1 MRTTIRRMRG
11 VALLWLGVCTQ
22 VWAVPA
28 LQEVKVNPLLAD
40 QLLLELSFSE
50 PVSGFTD
57 RLSYEPNQLLLH
69 VPGAIGAL
77 TVNPLPIKQ
86 QGVDNLKV
94 EGKGEGLDIKIALD
108 QLTPYQVHQQG
119 NKLLVSLGER
129 AGQPVAA
136 TAVSPAASPSAL
148 VRSQP
153 VIQSALIDTQRV
165 AQNQS
170 QYQPVAVSSPVA
182 ASTPVAASKPV
193 LSVSQANT
201 GGAYFNSVKGVDFR
215 RGKEGQGEFLVTL
228 DNSSAAVD
236 VSSRGQKVLAKFHG
250 TRIPDDQLN
259 LINVQDFATPVSQ
272 VEVFRQGND
281 TLFELS
287 VNGQF
292 DYRYD
297 QADKMFI
304 IEVKKRVATTT
315 AKQYQGKPIS
325 LNFQDIPVRTVLQII
340 ADFNNL
346 NLVTTDSVSGNITL
360 RLDGVPWEQ
369 ALDIILKVRGLDKRL
384 DNNILL
390 VAPADEIAAREKQQ
404 LESRNQVADLAP
416 LYTEYLQINYAK
428 ASEVAALLSS
438 DSTKLLSPRGAVS
451 VDERTNVL
459 VVKDTADV
467 ISNVKRML
475 DILDIPVK
483 QVVIEAR
490 MVTIDDG
497 FDEALGVRWGVT
509 KNDGHGNGTSGTI
522 EGNDG
527 SGNGNLIQNPDGS
540 SRINT
545 NMTRP
550 DVADRLN
557 VNLPVTNAAG
567 TLAFQVARLANGTL
581 LDLELSALEKESK
594 AEIIASPRVTTAN
607 QKPALIE
614 QGTEIPYVESSSSGA
629 TSVTFKKA
637 VLSLKVT
644 PQITPDN
651 RVILDLT
658 VTQDT
663 KGETVP
669 TGTGDAVSINAQS
682 ITTQVLVNNGETLV
696 LGGIYQQTIKSDVSK
711 VPLLGDIPGL
721 GYLFKKTTSE
731 NKKRELLIFV
741 TPRIVT
747 DAL

>member
-1 MRTTIRRMRG
+1 

-119 NKLLVSLGER
+119 NKLLVSLGEK

-153 VIQSALIDTQRV
+153 VTQSALIDTQRV

-170 QYQPVAVSSPVA
+170 QYQPAAVSSPVA
-182 ASTPVAASKPV
+182 APAPVAASKPV

-467 ISNVKRML
+467 IGNVKRML

-509 KNDGHGNGTSGTI
+509 KTDGHGNGTSGTI

-527 SGNGNLIQNPDGS
+527 SGNNGS
-540 SRINT
+540 TSAI
-545 NMTRP
+545 TRP
-550 DVADRLN
+550 DIEDRLN

>member
-119 NKLLVSLGER
+119 NKLLVSLGEK

-136 TAVSPAASPSAL
+136 TTVSPTASPSAL

-153 VIQSALIDTQRV
+153 VTQSALIDTQRV

-170 QYQPVAVSSPVA
+170 QYQPAAVSSPVA
-182 ASTPVAASKPV
+182 APAPVAASKPV

-390 VAPADEIAAREKQQ
+390 VAPAEEIAAREKQQ

-467 ISNVKRML
+467 IGNVKRML

-509 KNDGHGNGTSGTI
+509 KTDGHGNGTSGTI

-527 SGNGNLIQNPDGS
+527 SGNNGS
-540 SRINT
+540 TSAI
-545 NMTRP
+545 TRP
-550 DVADRLN
+550 DIEDRLN

>member
-1 MRTTIRRMRG
+1 MRRTMEHVTK
-11 VALLWLGVCTQ
+11 VALLFCASAFTQ
-22 VWAVPA
+22 AWAVA
-28 LQEVKVNPLLAD
+28 TLQEIKVNPLLAD
-40 QLLLELSFSE
+40 QLQLELSFSE
-50 PVSGFTD
+50 PVSSFTD
-57 RLSYEPNQLLLH
+57 RLSYQPNQLLLH
-69 VPGAIGAL
+69 IPGAVGAL
-77 TVNPLPIKQ
+77 KVNPLPIQ
-86 QGVDNLKV
+86 RQGVDNIKV
-94 EGKGEGLDIKIALD
+94 EGKGAGLDIKIALD
-108 QLTPYQVHQQG
+108 QLTPYQVQQQG
-119 NKLLVSLGER
+119 SKLLVSLGEG
-129 AGQPVAA
+129 AS
-136 TAVSPAASPSAL
+136 TASFSA
-148 VRSQP
+148 
-153 VIQSALIDTQRV
+153 QSALLTP
-165 AQNQS
+165 AAT
-170 QYQPVAVSSPVA
+170 P
-182 ASTPVAASKPV
+182 ASTSATPVTTSALINPSVVASSQSVQPQAMPVVSASSAKPV
-193 LSVSQANT
+193 LNNYQNSG
-201 GGAYFNSVKGVDFR
+201 GGAYFNSVTGVDFR
-215 RGKEGQGEFLVTL
+215 RGKDGQGEFLVTL

-236 VSSRGQKVLAKFHG
+236 VSSRGQTVMAKFHG
-250 TRIPDDQLN
+250 TSVPDGLLN

-272 VEVFRQGND
+272 VEVSRQGSD

-304 IEVKKRVATTT
+304 IEVKKRT
-315 AKQYQGKPIS
+315 AAAASKQYQGKPIS
-325 LNFQDIPVRTVLQII
+325 LNFQDIPVRTVLQLI

-390 VAPADEIAAREKQQ
+390 VAPADEIATREKQQ

-438 DSTKLLSPRGAVS
+438 QSTKLLSSRGAVS

-459 VVKDTADV
+459 VVKDTAEV
-467 ISNVKRML
+467 ISNIKRML

-509 KNDGHGNGTSGTI
+509 KNDGHGNSTSGTI
-522 EGNDG
+522 EGNDA
-527 SGNGNLIQNPDGS
+527 SGNNNGTSAI
-540 SRINT
+540 
-545 NMTRP
+545 TRP
-550 DVADRLN
+550 TKDERLN

-567 TLAFQVARLANGTL
+567 TLAFQVARLADGTL

-696 LGGIYQQTIKSDVSK
+696 LGGIYQQTIKSDVTK

-721 GYLFKKTTSE
+721 GALFRKTTSE

-741 TPRIVT
+741 TPKIVT
-747 DAL
+747 DAF

>member
-1 MRTTIRRMRG
+1 MRTTIGKATR
-11 VALLWLGVCTQ
+11 VALLFCVGAWGQ
-22 VWAVPA
+22 AWAVA
-28 LQEVKVNPLLAD
+28 TLQEVKVNPLMAD

-69 VPGAIGAL
+69 VPGAVGAL
-77 TVNPLPIKQ
+77 NVNPLPIKQ
-86 QGVDNLKV
+86 QGVDNIKV
-94 EGKGEGLDIKIALD
+94 EGKGAGLDIKIALD

-119 NKLLVSLGER
+119 NKLLVALGDKAAMPLPTTASSSGLVAPQPNSSALINTQPATSSALINSQQLAR
-129 AGQPVAA
+129 QSAPVAA
-136 TAVSPAASPSAL
+136 
-148 VRSQP
+148 P
-153 VIQSALIDTQRV
+153 V
-165 AQNQS
+165 
-170 QYQPVAVSSPVA
+170 
-182 ASTPVAASKPV
+182 ASKPV
-193 LSVSQANT
+193 LPTPQTSAS
-201 GGAYFNSVKGVDFR
+201 GAYFNSVKGVDFR
-215 RGKEGQGEFLVTL
+215 RGKDGQGEFLVTL

-236 VSSRGQKVLAKFHG
+236 VSSRGQTVLAKFHG
-250 TRIPDDQLN
+250 TRVPDDLLN

-304 IEVKKRVATTT
+304 VEVKKRT
-315 AKQYQGKPIS
+315 AASAGKQYQGKPIS
-325 LNFQDIPVRTVLQII
+325 LNFQDIPVRTVLQLI

-390 VAPADEIAAREKQQ
+390 VAPAEEIAAREKQQ

-438 DSTKLLSPRGAVS
+438 ESTKLLSAKGAVS

-467 ISNVKRML
+467 ISSIKRML

-509 KNDGHGNGTSGTI
+509 KNDGHGNSTSGTI

-527 SGNGNLIQNPDGS
+527 SGNNNGGS
-540 SRINT
+540 TI
-545 NMTRP
+545 TRP
-550 DVADRLN
+550 GVDDRLN

-696 LGGIYQQTIKSDVSK
+696 LGGIYQQTITNDVTK

-721 GYLFKKTTSE
+721 GVLFRKTTSA

-741 TPRIVT
+741 TPKIVT
-747 DAL
+747 ETF

>member
-1 MRTTIRRMRG
+1 MRTTIGKATR
-11 VALLWLGVCTQ
+11 VALLFCVGAWGQ
-22 VWAVPA
+22 AWAVA
-28 LQEVKVNPLLAD
+28 TLQEVKVNPLMAD

-69 VPGAIGAL
+69 VPGAVGAL
-77 TVNPLPIKQ
+77 NVNPLPIKQ
-86 QGVDNLKV
+86 QGVDNIKV
-94 EGKGEGLDIKIALD
+94 EGKGAGLDIKIALD

-119 NKLLVSLGER
+119 NKLLVALGDKAAMPLPTTTSSSGMVAPQPSSSALINTPPATSSALINSQQLAR
-129 AGQPVAA
+129 QSAPVAA
-136 TAVSPAASPSAL
+136 
-148 VRSQP
+148 P
-153 VIQSALIDTQRV
+153 V
-165 AQNQS
+165 
-170 QYQPVAVSSPVA
+170 
-182 ASTPVAASKPV
+182 ASKPV
-193 LSVSQANT
+193 LPTPQTSAS
-201 GGAYFNSVKGVDFR
+201 GAYFNSVKGVDFR
-215 RGKEGQGEFLVTL
+215 RGKDGQGEFLVTL

-236 VSSRGQKVLAKFHG
+236 VSSRGQTVLAKFHG
-250 TRIPDDQLN
+250 TRVPDDLLN

-304 IEVKKRVATTT
+304 VEVKKRT
-315 AKQYQGKPIS
+315 AASAGKQYQGKPIS
-325 LNFQDIPVRTVLQII
+325 LNFQDIPVRTVLQLI

-390 VAPADEIAAREKQQ
+390 VAPAEEIAAREKQQ

-438 DSTKLLSPRGAVS
+438 ESTKLLSAKGAVS

-467 ISNVKRML
+467 ISNIKRML

-509 KNDGHGNGTSGTI
+509 KNDGHGNSTSGSI

-527 SGNGNLIQNPDGS
+527 SGNNNGGS
-540 SRINT
+540 TI
-545 NMTRP
+545 TRP
-550 DVADRLN
+550 GVDDRLN

-696 LGGIYQQTIKSDVSK
+696 LGGIYQQTITNDVTK

-721 GYLFKKTTSE
+721 GVLFRKTTSA

-741 TPRIVT
+741 TPKIVT
-747 DAL
+747 ETF

>member
-119 NKLLVSLGER
+119 NKLLVSLGEK

-136 TAVSPAASPSAL
+136 TTVSPTASPSAL

-153 VIQSALIDTQRV
+153 VTQSALIDTQRV

-170 QYQPVAVSSPVA
+170 QYQPAALSSPVA
-182 ASTPVAASKPV
+182 APAPVAASKPV

-304 IEVKKRVATTT
+304 IEVKKRVTTTT

-390 VAPADEIAAREKQQ
+390 VAPAEEIAAREKQQ

-509 KNDGHGNGTSGTI
+509 KTDGHGNGTSGTI

-527 SGNGNLIQNPDGS
+527 SGNNGS
-540 SRINT
+540 TSAI
-545 NMTRP
+545 TRP
-550 DVADRLN
+550 DIEDRLN

>member
-1 MRTTIRRMRG
+1 MRTTIGKATR
-11 VALLWLGVCTQ
+11 VALLFCVGAWGQ
-22 VWAVPA
+22 AWAVA
-28 LQEVKVNPLLAD
+28 TLQEVKVNPLMAD

-69 VPGAIGAL
+69 VPGAVGAL
-77 TVNPLPIKQ
+77 NVNPLPIKQ
-86 QGVDNLKV
+86 QGVDNIKV
-94 EGKGEGLDIKIALD
+94 EGKGAGLDIKIALD

-119 NKLLVSLGER
+119 NKLLVALGDKAAMPLPTTTSSSGMVAPQPNSSALINTPPATSSALLNSQQLAR
-129 AGQPVAA
+129 QSAPVAA
-136 TAVSPAASPSAL
+136 L
-148 VRSQP
+148 V
-153 VIQSALIDTQRV
+153 
-165 AQNQS
+165 
-170 QYQPVAVSSPVA
+170 
-182 ASTPVAASKPV
+182 ASKPV
-193 LSVSQANT
+193 LPTPQTSAS
-201 GGAYFNSVKGVDFR
+201 GAYFNSVKGVDFR
-215 RGKEGQGEFLVTL
+215 RGKDGQGEFLVTL

-236 VSSRGQKVLAKFHG
+236 VSSRGQTVLAKFHG
-250 TRIPDDQLN
+250 TRVPDDLLN

-304 IEVKKRVATTT
+304 VEVKKRT
-315 AKQYQGKPIS
+315 AASAGKQYQGKPIS
-325 LNFQDIPVRTVLQII
+325 LNFQDIPVRTVLQLI

-390 VAPADEIAAREKQQ
+390 VAPAEEIAAREKQQ

-438 DSTKLLSPRGAVS
+438 ESTKLLSAKGAVS

-467 ISNVKRML
+467 ISNIKRML

-509 KNDGHGNGTSGTI
+509 KNDGHGNSTSGSI

-527 SGNGNLIQNPDGS
+527 SGNNNGGS
-540 SRINT
+540 TI
-545 NMTRP
+545 TRP
-550 DVADRLN
+550 GVDDRLN

-696 LGGIYQQTIKSDVSK
+696 LGGIYQQTITNDVTK

-721 GYLFKKTTSE
+721 GVLFRKTTSA

-741 TPRIVT
+741 TPKIVT
-747 DAL
+747 ETF

>member
-1 MRTTIRRMRG
+1 MRTTIRRMGG

-119 NKLLVSLGER
+119 NKLLVSLGEK

-136 TAVSPAASPSAL
+136 TTVSPTASPSAL

-153 VIQSALIDTQRV
+153 VTQSALIDTQRV

-170 QYQPVAVSSPVA
+170 QYQPAAVSSPVA
-182 ASTPVAASKPV
+182 APAPVAASKPV

-390 VAPADEIAAREKQQ
+390 VAPAEEIAAREKQQ

-438 DSTKLLSPRGAVS
+438 ESTKLLSSESTKLLSPRGAVS

-467 ISNVKRML
+467 IGNVKRML

-509 KNDGHGNGTSGTI
+509 KTDGHGNGTSGTI

-527 SGNGNLIQNPDGS
+527 AGNNDGS
-540 SRINT
+540 STI
-545 NMTRP
+545 TRP
-550 DVADRLN
+550 GVEDRLN

>member
-1 MRTTIRRMRG
+1 MRTTIGKATR
-11 VALLWLGVCTQ
+11 VALLFCVGAWGQ
-22 VWAVPA
+22 AWAVA
-28 LQEVKVNPLLAD
+28 TLQEVKVNPLMAD

-69 VPGAIGAL
+69 VPGAVGAL
-77 TVNPLPIKQ
+77 NVNPLPIKQ
-86 QGVDNLKV
+86 QGVDNIKV
-94 EGKGEGLDIKIALD
+94 EGKGAGLDIKIALD

-119 NKLLVSLGER
+119 NKLLVALGDKAAMPLPTSTSSSGMVAPQPSSSALINTPPATSSALINSQQLAR
-129 AGQPVAA
+129 QSAPVAA
-136 TAVSPAASPSAL
+136 
-148 VRSQP
+148 P
-153 VIQSALIDTQRV
+153 V
-165 AQNQS
+165 
-170 QYQPVAVSSPVA
+170 
-182 ASTPVAASKPV
+182 ASKPV
-193 LSVSQANT
+193 LPTPQTSAS
-201 GGAYFNSVKGVDFR
+201 GAYFNSVKGVDFR
-215 RGKEGQGEFLVTL
+215 RGKDGQGEFLVTL

-236 VSSRGQKVLAKFHG
+236 VSSRGQTVLAKFHG
-250 TRIPDDQLN
+250 TRVPDDLLN

-304 IEVKKRVATTT
+304 VEVKKRT
-315 AKQYQGKPIS
+315 AASAGKQYQGKPIS
-325 LNFQDIPVRTVLQII
+325 LNFQDIPVRTVLQLI

-390 VAPADEIAAREKQQ
+390 VAPAEEIAAREKQQ

-438 DSTKLLSPRGAVS
+438 ESTKLLSAKGAVS

-467 ISNVKRML
+467 ISNIKRML

-509 KNDGHGNGTSGTI
+509 KNDGHGNSTSGSI

-527 SGNGNLIQNPDGS
+527 SGNNNGGS
-540 SRINT
+540 TI
-545 NMTRP
+545 TRP
-550 DVADRLN
+550 GVDDRLN

-696 LGGIYQQTIKSDVSK
+696 LGGIYQQTITNDVTK

-721 GYLFKKTTSE
+721 GVLFRKTTSA

-741 TPRIVT
+741 TPKIVT
-747 DAL
+747 ETF

>member
-1 MRTTIRRMRG
+1 M
-11 VALLWLGVCTQ
+11 ALLWLGVCTQ

-119 NKLLVSLGER
+119 NKLLVSLGEK

-153 VIQSALIDTQRV
+153 VTQSALIDTQRV

-170 QYQPVAVSSPVA
+170 QYQPAAVSSPVA
-182 ASTPVAASKPV
+182 APAPVAASKPV
-193 LSVSQANT
+193 LSVSQPNT

-304 IEVKKRVATTT
+304 IEVKKRVATTA

-390 VAPADEIAAREKQQ
+390 VAPADEIAAREKQE

-467 ISNVKRML
+467 IGNVKRML

-509 KNDGHGNGTSGTI
+509 KTDGHGNGTSGTI

-527 SGNGNLIQNPDGS
+527 AGNNDGS
-540 SRINT
+540 STI
-545 NMTRP
+545 TRP
-550 DVADRLN
+550 GVEDRLN

>member
-1 MRTTIRRMRG
+1 M
-11 VALLWLGVCTQ
+11 ALLWFACQ
-22 VWAVPA
+22 PVWAIPT

-69 VPGAIGAL
+69 VPGAVGAL

-86 QGVDNLKV
+86 QGVNNLKV

-119 NKLLVSLGER
+119 SKLLVSLGEK
-129 AGQPVAA
+129 AGQSTAVAA
-136 TAVSPAASPSAL
+136 TAPVVTQSAL

-153 VIQSALIDTQRV
+153 VTQSALIDIQRV
-165 AQNQS
+165 AQNGAVATA
-170 QYQPVAVSSPVA
+170 QPATVSAVPAPA
-182 ASTPVAASKPV
+182 ATYKPV
-193 LSVSQANT
+193 LPVSQANT
-201 GGAYFNSVKGVDFR
+201 GAYFNSVKGVDFR
-215 RGKEGQGEFLVTL
+215 RGKDGQGEFLVTL

-259 LINVQDFATPVSQ
+259 LINVQDFATPVSL

-304 IEVKKRVATTT
+304 IEVKKRVATTA

-346 NLVTTDSVSGNITL
+346 NLVTTDSVAGNLTL

-390 VAPADEIAAREKQQ
+390 VAPAEEIAAREKQQ
-404 LESRNQVADLAP
+404 MESRNQVADLAP
-416 LYTEYLQINYAK
+416 LYTEYMQINYAK
-428 ASEVAALLSS
+428 AAEVAALLSS
-438 DSTKLLSPRGAVS
+438 ESTKLLSPRGAVS

-509 KNDGHGNGTSGTI
+509 KNDGHGNSTSGTI

-527 SGNGNLIQNPDGS
+527 SGNNDGS
-540 SRINT
+540 SAI
-545 NMTRP
+545 TRP

-696 LGGIYQQTIKSDVSK
+696 LGGIYQQTIKNDVSK

>member
-1 MRTTIRRMRG
+1 MRTTIGTVTR
-11 VALLWLGVCTQ
+11 VALLFCAGAWSQ
-22 VWAVPA
+22 AWAVA
-28 LQEVKVNPLLAD
+28 TLQEVKVNPLMAD

-69 VPGAIGAL
+69 VPGAVGAL
-77 TVNPLPIKQ
+77 NVNPLPIKQ

-94 EGKGEGLDIKIALD
+94 EGKGAGLDIKIALD

-119 NKLLVSLGER
+119 NKLLVALGEK
-129 AGQPVAA
+129 A
-136 TAVSPAASPSAL
+136 TMPLPASTQSVGMVSSPAASPAF
-148 VRSQP
+148 VNPQP
-153 VIQSALIDTQRV
+153 VAQSALINTQLV
-165 AQNQS
+165 AQS
-170 QYQPVAVSSPVA
+170 APVA
-182 ASTPVAASKPV
+182 APVASKPV
-193 LSVSQANT
+193 LPAAQT
-201 GGAYFNSVKGVDFR
+201 GASGAYFNSVKGVDFR

-236 VSSRGQKVLAKFHG
+236 VSSRGQTVLAKFHG
-250 TRIPDDQLN
+250 TRVPDDLLN

-287 VNGQF
+287 INGQF

-297 QADKMFI
+297 QADKTFI
-304 IEVKKRVATTT
+304 VEVKKRT
-315 AKQYQGKPIS
+315 AVTAGKQYQGKPIS
-325 LNFQDIPVRTVLQII
+325 LNFQDIPVRTVLQLI

-390 VAPADEIAAREKQQ
+390 VAPAEEIAAREKQQ

-438 DSTKLLSPRGAVS
+438 ESTKLLSSKGAVS

-467 ISNVKRML
+467 ISNIKRML

-509 KNDGHGNGTSGTI
+509 KNDGHGNSTSGSI

-527 SGNGNLIQNPDGS
+527 SGNNNGGS
-540 SRINT
+540 AI
-545 NMTRP
+545 TRP
-550 DVADRLN
+550 GVDDRLN

-567 TLAFQVARLANGTL
+567 TLAFQVARLADGTL

-721 GYLFKKTTSE
+721 GVLFRKTTSE

-741 TPRIVT
+741 TPKIVT
-747 DAL
+747 DAF

>member
-1 MRTTIRRMRG
+1 MKTTIGM
-11 VALLWLGVCTQ
+11 VARVTLLFCAGAWSQ
-22 VWAVPA
+22 AWAVA
-28 LQEVKVNPLLAD
+28 TLQEVKVNPLMAD

-69 VPGAIGAL
+69 VPGAVGAL
-77 TVNPLPIKQ
+77 NVNPLPIKQ

-94 EGKGEGLDIKIALD
+94 EGKGAGLDIKIALD

-119 NKLLVSLGER
+119 NKLLVALGEK
-129 AGQPVAA
+129 AAMPLPATTASSGLVAPQPTSSALINIQ
-136 TAVSPAASPSAL
+136 PAAS
-148 VRSQP
+148 
-153 VIQSALIDTQRV
+153 SALINSQQLAR
-165 AQNQS
+165 QS
-170 QYQPVAVSSPVA
+170 APVA
-182 ASTPVAASKPV
+182 ASVASKPV
-193 LSVSQANT
+193 LPSPQTAAS
-201 GGAYFNSVKGVDFR
+201 GAYFNSVTGVDFR
-215 RGKEGQGEFLVTL
+215 RGKDGQGEFLVTL

-236 VSSRGQKVLAKFHG
+236 VSSRGQTVLAKFHG
-250 TRIPDDQLN
+250 TRVPDDLLN

-304 IEVKKRVATTT
+304 VEVKKRTAAT
-315 AKQYQGKPIS
+315 AGKQYQGKPIS
-325 LNFQDIPVRTVLQII
+325 LNFQDIPVRTVLQLI

-390 VAPADEIAAREKQQ
+390 VAPAEEIAAREKQQ

-428 ASEVAALLSS
+428 ASEVATLLSS
-438 DSTKLLSPRGAVS
+438 KSTKLLSSKGAVS

-467 ISNVKRML
+467 ISNIKRML

-509 KNDGHGNGTSGTI
+509 KNDGHGNSTSGTI

-527 SGNGNLIQNPDGS
+527 SGNNNGGS
-540 SRINT
+540 TI
-545 NMTRP
+545 TRP
-550 DVADRLN
+550 GVDDRLN

-567 TLAFQVARLANGTL
+567 TLAFQVARLADGTL

-721 GYLFKKTTSE
+721 GVLFRKTTSE

-741 TPRIVT
+741 TPKIVT
-747 DAL
+747 DAF

>member
-1 MRTTIRRMRG
+1 MRIIIKRAAK
-11 VALLWLGVCTQ
+11 VALLCCVSALTQ
-22 VWAVPA
+22 AWAA
-28 LQEVKVNPLLAD
+28 ATLQDIKVTPLQAD
-40 QLLLELSFSE
+40 KLQLELIFSE

-57 RLSYEPNQLLLH
+57 RLSYQPNQLVLY
-69 VPGAIGAL
+69 VPG
-77 TVNPLPIKQ
+77 TVTSVQRNSFPVGR
-86 QGVDNLKV
+86 QGVNHIKV
-94 EGKGEGLDIKIALD
+94 APKGAGLEILIALD
-108 QLTPYQVHQQG
+108 QLAPYQIQQQG
-119 NKLLVSLGER
+119 SKLLVSLGEGVSAARGGAGLLSSSR
-129 AGQPVAA
+129 AP
-136 TAVSPAASPSAL
+136 SPATPTTASPGL
-148 VRSQP
+148 LNPQV
-153 VIQSALIDTQRV
+153 V
-165 AQNQS
+165 AQGRSTPSTSAPVVAPVNPS
-170 QYQPVAVSSPVA
+170 QLNTDRSSP
-182 ASTPVAASKPV
+182 
-193 LSVSQANT
+193 
-201 GGAYFNSVKGVDFR
+201 YFNTVTGVDFR
-215 RGKEGQGEFLVTL
+215 RGKDGQGKFLVTL
-228 DNSSAAVD
+228 DNSSAMVD
-236 VSSRGQKVLAKFHG
+236 VSSRGQTVLAKFHG
-250 TRIPDDQLN
+250 TRIAEN
-259 LINVQDFATPVSQ
+259 LLSVINVQDFATPVSQ

-287 VNGQF
+287 INGQF

-297 QADKMFI
+297 QTGKLLV
-304 IEVKKRVATTT
+304 IEVKKQAPVT
-315 AKQYQGKPIS
+315 AKKQYQGKPIS
-325 LNFQDIPVRTVLQII
+325 LNFQDIPVRTVLQLI

-390 VAPADEIAAREKQQ
+390 VAPAQEIAAREKQQ
-404 LESRNQVADLAP
+404 LESRNQVADLAQ
-416 LYTEYLQINYAK
+416 LHTEYLQINYAK
-428 ASEVAALLSS
+428 ANEVATLLSS
-438 DSTKLLSPRGAVS
+438 ESTKLLSPRGAVS

-459 VVKDTADV
+459 VVKDTAEV
-467 ISNVKRML
+467 ISSIRRML

-509 KNDGHGNGTSGTI
+509 KNDGHGNSTSGSI
-522 EGNDG
+522 EGNDSSNGTGVAG
-527 SGNGNLIQNPDGS
+527 SVD
-540 SRINT
+540 
-545 NMTRP
+545 
-550 DVADRLN
+550 DRMN

-567 TLAFQVARLANGTL
+567 TLAFQVARLADGTL

-696 LGGIYQQTIKSDVSK
+696 LGGIYQQTIKSDVTK

-721 GYLFKKTTSE
+721 GVLFRKTTSE

-747 DAL
+747 DSF

>member
-1 MRTTIRRMRG
+1 MRTTIESVTK
-11 VALLWLGVCTQ
+11 VALLFCVSAFSQ
-22 VWAVPA
+22 AWAVA
-28 LQEVKVNPLLAD
+28 TLQEIKVNPQLAD
-40 QLLLELSFSE
+40 QLLVELSFSE
-50 PVSGFTD
+50 PVTGFTD
-57 RLSYEPNQLLLH
+57 RLSYQPNQLLLH
-69 VPGAIGAL
+69 VPGAVGAL
-77 TVNPLPIKQ
+77 KVNPLPIKR
-86 QGVDNLKV
+86 QGVDNIKV
-94 EGKGEGLDIKIALD
+94 EGKGAGLDIRIALD
-108 QLTPYQVHQQG
+108 QLAPYQVQQQG
-119 NKLLVSLGER
+119 NKLLVSLGEGVSSGLINSESTLT
-129 AGQPVAA
+129 APATSGTPVPAPSAMAA
-136 TAVSPAASPSAL
+136 KSSPSAL
-148 VRSQP
+148 LNPQVVARSM
-153 VIQSALIDTQRV
+153 
-165 AQNQS
+165 
-170 QYQPVAVSSPVA
+170 PVAPVTMPVA
-182 ASTPVAASKPV
+182 TQPASKPV
-193 LSVSQANT
+193 LNDYQRSG
-201 GGAYFNSVKGVDFR
+201 GGAYFNSVTGVDFR
-215 RGKEGQGEFLVTL
+215 RGKDGQGEFLISL

-236 VSSRGQKVLAKFHG
+236 VSSRGQTVLAKFHG
-250 TRIPDDQLN
+250 TRVPDGLLN

-272 VEVFRQGND
+272 VEVSRQGSD

-297 QADKMFI
+297 QADKLFI
-304 IEVKKRVATTT
+304 IEVKKRTT
-315 AKQYQGKPIS
+315 ASASKQYQGKPIS
-325 LNFQDIPVRTVLQII
+325 LNFQDIPVRTVLQLI

-346 NLVTTDSVSGNITL
+346 NLVTTDSVAGNITL

-384 DNNILL
+384 DHNILL
-390 VAPADEIAAREKQQ
+390 VAPAEEIATRERQQ

-416 LYTEYLQINYAK
+416 LHTEYLQINYAK

-438 DSTKLLSPRGAVS
+438 ESTKLLSPRGAVS

-459 VVKDTADV
+459 VVKDTAEV
-467 ISNVKRML
+467 ISSIKRML

-509 KNDGHGNGTSGTI
+509 KNDGHGNSTSGSI
-522 EGNDG
+522 EGNDT
-527 SGNGNLIQNPDGS
+527 SGNNNGS
-540 SRINT
+540 SAINPSP
-545 NMTRP
+545 RP
-550 DVADRLN
+550 STDNRLN
-557 VNLPVTNAAG
+557 VNLPVTGAAG

-581 LDLELSALEKESK
+581 LDLELSALERENK

-663 KGETVP
+663 KGETVDTP
-669 TGTGDAVSINAQS
+669 TGPAVSINAQS

-696 LGGIYQQTIKSDVSK
+696 LGGIYQQTIKTDVTK

-721 GYLFKKTTSE
+721 GALFRKTANE

-741 TPRIVT
+741 TPKIVT
-747 DAL
+747 DAF

>member
-1 MRTTIRRMRG
+1 MRTTIGKATR
-11 VALLWLGVCTQ
+11 VALLFCVGAWGQ
-22 VWAVPA
+22 AWAVA
-28 LQEVKVNPLLAD
+28 TLQEVKVNPLMAD

-50 PVSGFTD
+50 PVGGFTD

-69 VPGAIGAL
+69 VPGAVGAL
-77 TVNPLPIKQ
+77 NVNPLPIKQ
-86 QGVDNLKV
+86 QGVDNIKV
-94 EGKGEGLDIKIALD
+94 EGKGAGLDIKIALD

-119 NKLLVSLGER
+119 NKLLVALGDKAAMPLPTTTSSSGLVASQPTSSALINTQPVTSSALINSQQLAR
-129 AGQPVAA
+129 QSAPVAA
-136 TAVSPAASPSAL
+136 
-148 VRSQP
+148 P
-153 VIQSALIDTQRV
+153 V
-165 AQNQS
+165 
-170 QYQPVAVSSPVA
+170 
-182 ASTPVAASKPV
+182 ASKPV
-193 LSVSQANT
+193 LPTPQTSAS
-201 GGAYFNSVKGVDFR
+201 GAYFNSVKGVDFR
-215 RGKEGQGEFLVTL
+215 RGKDGQGEFLVTL

-236 VSSRGQKVLAKFHG
+236 VSSRGQTVLAKFHG
-250 TRIPDDQLN
+250 TRVPDDLLN

-304 IEVKKRVATTT
+304 VEVKKRT
-315 AKQYQGKPIS
+315 AASAGKQYQGKPIS
-325 LNFQDIPVRTVLQII
+325 LNFQDIPVRTVLQLI

-390 VAPADEIAAREKQQ
+390 VAPAEEIAAREKQQ

-438 DSTKLLSPRGAVS
+438 ESTKLLSAKGAVS

-467 ISNVKRML
+467 ISNIKRML

-509 KNDGHGNGTSGTI
+509 KNDGHGNSTSGSI

-527 SGNGNLIQNPDGS
+527 SGNNNGGS
-540 SRINT
+540 TI
-545 NMTRP
+545 TRP
-550 DVADRLN
+550 GVDDRLN

-696 LGGIYQQTIKSDVSK
+696 LGGIYQQTITNDVTK

-721 GYLFKKTTSE
+721 GVLFRKTTSA

-741 TPRIVT
+741 TPKIVT
-747 DAL
+747 ETF

>member
-1 MRTTIRRMRG
+1 MRTTIESVSK
-11 VALLWLGVCTQ
+11 VALLFCASALSQ
-22 VWAVPA
+22 AWAVA
-28 LQEVKVNPLLAD
+28 TLQEIKVNPLLAD
-40 QLLLELSFSE
+40 QLLVELSFSE
-50 PVSGFTD
+50 PVTGFTD
-57 RLSYEPNQLLLH
+57 RLSYQPNQLLLH
-69 VPGAIGAL
+69 VPGAVGAL
-77 TVNPLPIKQ
+77 KVNPLPIQ
-86 QGVDNLKV
+86 RLGVDNIKV
-94 EGKGEGLDIKIALD
+94 EGKGAGLDIKIALG
-108 QLTPYQVHQQG
+108 QLAPYQVQQQG
-119 NKLLVSLGER
+119 NKLLVSLGEG
-129 AGQPVAA
+129 ASSGLINVESALIAPATSATPVPAPSAMVA
-136 TAVSPAASPSAL
+136 TPSPSAL
-148 VRSQP
+148 LNPQVVARSM
-153 VIQSALIDTQRV
+153 
-165 AQNQS
+165 
-170 QYQPVAVSSPVA
+170 PVAPVT
-182 ASTPVAASKPV
+182 TPVATQPASKPV
-193 LSVSQANT
+193 LNNYQSNGS
-201 GGAYFNSVKGVDFR
+201 GAYFNTVTGVDFR
-215 RGKEGQGEFLVTL
+215 RGKDGQGEFLVTL

-236 VSSRGQKVLAKFHG
+236 VSSRGQTVLAKFHG
-250 TRIPDDQLN
+250 TRVPDGLLN

-272 VEVFRQGND
+272 VEVSRQGSD

-287 VNGQF
+287 INGQF

-297 QADKMFI
+297 QADKLFI
-304 IEVKKRVATTT
+304 IEVKKRTT
-315 AKQYQGKPIS
+315 ATASKQYQGKPIS
-325 LNFQDIPVRTVLQII
+325 LNFQDIPVRTVLQLI

-346 NLVTTDSVSGNITL
+346 NLVTTDSVAGNITL

-390 VAPADEIAAREKQQ
+390 VAPAEEIATREKQQ
-404 LESRNQVADLAP
+404 LESRNQVADLAQ

-438 DSTKLLSPRGAVS
+438 ESTKLLSPRGAVS

-467 ISNVKRML
+467 ISSIKRML

-509 KNDGHGNGTSGTI
+509 KNDGHGNSTSGSI
-522 EGNDG
+522 EGNDS
-527 SGNGNLIQNPDGS
+527 SGNDNGNSAI
-540 SRINT
+540 
-545 NMTRP
+545 TRDP
-550 DVADRLN
+550 AALDQRLN

-567 TLAFQVARLANGTL
+567 TLAFQVARLADGTL

-696 LGGIYQQTIKSDVSK
+696 LGGIYQQTIKSDVTK

-721 GYLFKKTTSE
+721 GALFRKTTSE

-741 TPRIVT
+741 TPKIVT
-747 DAL
+747 DAF

>member
-1 MRTTIRRMRG
+1 MRTTIGKATR
-11 VALLWLGVCTQ
+11 VALLFCAGAWGQ
-22 VWAVPA
+22 AWAVA
-28 LQEVKVNPLLAD
+28 TLQEVKVNPLMAD

-50 PVSGFTD
+50 PVGGFTD

-69 VPGAIGAL
+69 VPGAVGAL
-77 TVNPLPIKQ
+77 NVNPLPIKQ
-86 QGVDNLKV
+86 QGVDNIKV
-94 EGKGEGLDIKIALD
+94 EGKGAGLDIKIALD

-119 NKLLVSLGER
+119 NKLLVALGDKAAMPLPTTTSSSGMVAPQPSSSALINTQPATSSALINSQQLAR
-129 AGQPVAA
+129 QSAPVAA
-136 TAVSPAASPSAL
+136 
-148 VRSQP
+148 P
-153 VIQSALIDTQRV
+153 V
-165 AQNQS
+165 
-170 QYQPVAVSSPVA
+170 
-182 ASTPVAASKPV
+182 ASKPV
-193 LSVSQANT
+193 LPTPQTSAS
-201 GGAYFNSVKGVDFR
+201 GAYFNSVKGVDFR
-215 RGKEGQGEFLVTL
+215 RGKDGQGEFLVTL

-236 VSSRGQKVLAKFHG
+236 VSSRGQTVLAKFHG
-250 TRIPDDQLN
+250 TRVPDDLLN

-304 IEVKKRVATTT
+304 VEVKKRT
-315 AKQYQGKPIS
+315 AASAGKQYQGKPIS
-325 LNFQDIPVRTVLQII
+325 LNFQDIPVRTVLQLI

-390 VAPADEIAAREKQQ
+390 VAPAEEIAAREKQQ

-438 DSTKLLSPRGAVS
+438 ESTKLLSAKGAVS

-467 ISNVKRML
+467 ISNIKRML

-509 KNDGHGNGTSGTI
+509 KNDGHGNSTSGSI

-527 SGNGNLIQNPDGS
+527 SGNNNGGS
-540 SRINT
+540 TI
-545 NMTRP
+545 TRP
-550 DVADRLN
+550 GVDDRLN

-696 LGGIYQQTIKSDVSK
+696 LGGIYQQTITNDVTK

-721 GYLFKKTTSE
+721 GVLFRKTTSA

-741 TPRIVT
+741 TPKIVT
-747 DAL
+747 ETF

>member
-1 MRTTIRRMRG
+1 M
-11 VALLWLGVCTQ
+11 ALLWLGACVQ

-28 LQEVKVNPLLAD
+28 LQEVRVNPLLAD

-119 NKLLVSLGER
+119 NKLLVSLGEK

-136 TAVSPAASPSAL
+136 TTTSPSASPSAL

-153 VIQSALIDTQRV
+153 VTQSALIDTQRV

-170 QYQPVAVSSPVA
+170 QYQAQPVSVSSPVA
-182 ASTPVAASKPV
+182 APAPVAASKPV

-250 TRIPDDQLN
+250 TRIPDEQLN

-438 DSTKLLSPRGAVS
+438 ESTKLLSSESTKLLSPRGAVS

-467 ISNVKRML
+467 IGNVKRML

-509 KNDGHGNGTSGTI
+509 KTDGHGNGTSGTI

-527 SGNGNLIQNPDGS
+527 AGNNDGS
-540 SRINT
+540 STI
-545 NMTRP
+545 TRP
-550 DVADRLN
+550 GVEDRLN

-696 LGGIYQQTIKSDVSK
+696 LGGIYQQTIKNDVSK

>member
-1 MRTTIRRMRG
+1 MRTTISRMSG
-11 VALLWLGVCTQ
+11 VALLCLGACNQ
-22 VWAVPA
+22 VWAVAA

-40 QLLLELSFSE
+40 QLVLELSFSE

-69 VPGAIGAL
+69 VPGAVGAL

-86 QGVDNLKV
+86 QGVDSLKV

-119 NKLLVSLGER
+119 NKLLVSLGEN
-129 AGQPVAA
+129 ASQPVAT
-136 TAVSPAASPSAL
+136 TAAAPTVTQSAL
-148 VRSQP
+148 VKSQP
-153 VIQSALIDTQRV
+153 VTQSALIDTQRI

-170 QYQPVAVSSPVA
+170 QYQPQPQPVSAPVAVPVA
-182 ASTPVAASKPV
+182 ANKPV

-250 TRIPDDQLN
+250 TRVPDEQLN

-304 IEVKKRVATTT
+304 IEVKKRVATTA

-416 LYTEYLQINYAK
+416 LYTEYMQINYAK
-428 ASEVAALLSS
+428 AAEVAALLSS
-438 DSTKLLSPRGAVS
+438 ESTKLLSPRGAVS

-467 ISNVKRML
+467 IGNVKRML

-509 KNDGHGNGTSGTI
+509 KTDGHGNGTSGTI

-527 SGNGNLIQNPDGS
+527 SGNNASTSTIV
-540 SRINT
+540 
-545 NMTRP
+545 RP
-550 DVADRLN
+550 GIEDRLN

-696 LGGIYQQTIKSDVSK
+696 LGGIYQQTIKSDVTK

-747 DAL
+747 DTL

>member
-1 MRTTIRRMRG
+1 MRTTIGKATR
-11 VALLWLGVCTQ
+11 VALLFCVGAWGQ
-22 VWAVPA
+22 AWAVA
-28 LQEVKVNPLLAD
+28 TLQEVKVNPLMAD

-69 VPGAIGAL
+69 VPGAVGAL
-77 TVNPLPIKQ
+77 NVNPLPIKQ
-86 QGVDNLKV
+86 QGVDNIKV
-94 EGKGEGLDIKIALD
+94 EGKGAGLDIKIALD

-119 NKLLVSLGER
+119 NKLLVALGDKAAMPLPTTTSSSGMVAPQPTSSALINTPPATSSALINSQQLAR
-129 AGQPVAA
+129 QSAPVAA
-136 TAVSPAASPSAL
+136 
-148 VRSQP
+148 P
-153 VIQSALIDTQRV
+153 V
-165 AQNQS
+165 
-170 QYQPVAVSSPVA
+170 
-182 ASTPVAASKPV
+182 ASKPV
-193 LSVSQANT
+193 LPNPQTSAS
-201 GGAYFNSVKGVDFR
+201 GAYFNSVKGVDFR
-215 RGKEGQGEFLVTL
+215 RGKDGQGEFLVTL

-236 VSSRGQKVLAKFHG
+236 VSSRGQTVLAKFHG
-250 TRIPDDQLN
+250 TRVPDDLLN

-304 IEVKKRVATTT
+304 VEVKKRT
-315 AKQYQGKPIS
+315 AASAGKQYQGKPIS
-325 LNFQDIPVRTVLQII
+325 LNFQDIPVRTVLQLI

-390 VAPADEIAAREKQQ
+390 VAPAEEIAAREKQQ

-438 DSTKLLSPRGAVS
+438 ESTKLLSAKGAVS

-467 ISNVKRML
+467 ISSIKRML

-509 KNDGHGNGTSGTI
+509 KNDGHGNSTSGTI

-527 SGNGNLIQNPDGS
+527 SGNNNGGS
-540 SRINT
+540 TI
-545 NMTRP
+545 TRP
-550 DVADRLN
+550 GVDDRLN

-696 LGGIYQQTIKSDVSK
+696 LGGIYQQTITNDVTK

-721 GYLFKKTTSE
+721 GVLFRKTTSA

-741 TPRIVT
+741 TPKIVT
-747 DAL
+747 ETF

>member
-1 MRTTIRRMRG
+1 MRTTIERVTK
-11 VALLWLGVCTQ
+11 VALLFCASAVSQ
-22 VWAVPA
+22 AWAVA
-28 LQEVKVNPLLAD
+28 TLQEIKVNPLLAD
-40 QLLLELSFSE
+40 QLLVELSFSE
-50 PVSGFTD
+50 PVTGFTD
-57 RLSYEPNQLLLH
+57 RLSYQPNQLLLH
-69 VPGAIGAL
+69 VPGAVGAL
-77 TVNPLPIKQ
+77 KVNPLPIQ
-86 QGVDNLKV
+86 RQGVDNIKV
-94 EGKGEGLDIKIALD
+94 EGKGAGLDIKIALD
-108 QLTPYQVHQQG
+108 QLAPYQVQQQG
-119 NKLLVSLGER
+119 NKLLVSLGEG
-129 AGQPVAA
+129 ASSGLINGESALIAPATSATPVSAPSAMVA
-136 TAVSPAASPSAL
+136 TTSPSAL
-148 VRSQP
+148 LNPQVVARSMP
-153 VIQSALIDTQRV
+153 VV
-165 AQNQS
+165 
-170 QYQPVAVSSPVA
+170 PVTAPVA
-182 ASTPVAASKPV
+182 AQPASKPV
-193 LSVSQANT
+193 LNNYQSSG
-201 GGAYFNSVKGVDFR
+201 GGAYFNSVTGVDFR
-215 RGKEGQGEFLVTL
+215 RGKDGQGEFLVTL

-236 VSSRGQKVLAKFHG
+236 VSSRGQTVLAKFHG
-250 TRIPDDQLN
+250 TRVPDGLLN

-272 VEVFRQGND
+272 VEVSRQGSD

-287 VNGQF
+287 INGQF

-297 QADKMFI
+297 QADKLFI
-304 IEVKKRVATTT
+304 IEVKKRTT
-315 AKQYQGKPIS
+315 ATASKQYQGKPIS
-325 LNFQDIPVRTVLQII
+325 LNFQDIPVRTVLQLI

-346 NLVTTDSVSGNITL
+346 NLVTTDSVAGNITL

-390 VAPADEIAAREKQQ
+390 VAPAEEIAAREKQQ
-404 LESRNQVADLAP
+404 LESRNQVADLAQ

-438 DSTKLLSPRGAVS
+438 ESTKLLSPRGAVS

-467 ISNVKRML
+467 ISSIKRML

-509 KNDGHGNGTSGTI
+509 KNDGHGNSTSGSI

-527 SGNGNLIQNPDGS
+527 SGNGTGT
-540 SRINT
+540 NT
-545 NMTRP
+545 KP
-550 DVADRLN
+550 SVDDRMN

-567 TLAFQVARLANGTL
+567 TLAFQVARLADGTL

-696 LGGIYQQTIKSDVSK
+696 LGGIYQQTIKSDVTK

-721 GYLFKKTTSE
+721 GALFRKTTSE

-741 TPRIVT
+741 TPKIVT
-747 DAL
+747 DAF

>member
-1 MRTTIRRMRG
+1 M
-11 VALLWLGVCTQ
+11 ALLWLGVCTQ

-119 NKLLVSLGER
+119 NKLLVSLGEK

-153 VIQSALIDTQRV
+153 VTQSALIDTQRV

-170 QYQPVAVSSPVA
+170 QYQPAAVSSPVA
-182 ASTPVAASKPV
+182 APAPVAASKPV

-438 DSTKLLSPRGAVS
+438 ESTKLLSPRGAVS

-467 ISNVKRML
+467 IGNVKRML

-509 KNDGHGNGTSGTI
+509 KTDGHGNGTSGTI

-527 SGNGNLIQNPDGS
+527 AGNNDGS
-540 SRINT
+540 STI
-545 NMTRP
+545 TRP
-550 DVADRLN
+550 GVEDRLN

-696 LGGIYQQTIKSDVSK
+696 LGGIYQQTIKNDVSK

>member
-1 MRTTIRRMRG
+1 M
-11 VALLWLGVCTQ
+11 ALLWLGVCTQ

-153 VIQSALIDTQRV
+153 VTQSALIDTQRV

-170 QYQPVAVSSPVA
+170 QYQPAAISSPVA
-182 ASTPVAASKPV
+182 AHAPVAARKPV

-509 KNDGHGNGTSGTI
+509 KTDGHGNGTSGTI

-527 SGNGNLIQNPDGS
+527 SGNNGS
-540 SRINT
+540 TSAI
-545 NMTRP
+545 TRP
-550 DVADRLN
+550 DIEDRLN

>member
-119 NKLLVSLGER
+119 NKLLVSLGEK
-129 AGQPVAA
+129 AGQPVVA
-136 TAVSPAASPSAL
+136 TTVSPAASPSAL

-153 VIQSALIDTQRV
+153 VTQSALIDTQRV

-170 QYQPVAVSSPVA
+170 QYQPAAVSSPVA
-182 ASTPVAASKPV
+182 APAPVAASKPV

-467 ISNVKRML
+467 IGNVKRML

-527 SGNGNLIQNPDGS
+527 SGNGNLNPDGS
-540 SRINT
+540 INT

>member
-1 MRTTIRRMRG
+1 MRRTMEHVTK
-11 VALLWLGVCTQ
+11 VALLFCASAFTQ
-22 VWAVPA
+22 AWAA
-28 LQEVKVNPLLAD
+28 ATLQEIKVNPLLAD
-40 QLLLELSFSE
+40 QLQLELSFSE
-50 PVSGFTD
+50 PVSSFTD
-57 RLSYEPNQLLLH
+57 RLSYQPNQLLLH
-69 VPGAIGAL
+69 IPGAVGAL
-77 TVNPLPIKQ
+77 KVNPLPIQ
-86 QGVDNLKV
+86 RQGVDNIKV
-94 EGKGEGLDIKIALD
+94 EGKGAGLDIKIALD
-108 QLTPYQVHQQG
+108 QLAPYQVQQQG
-119 NKLLVSLGER
+119 SKLLVSLGEG
-129 AGQPVAA
+129 AS
-136 TAVSPAASPSAL
+136 TASFNA
-148 VRSQP
+148 
-153 VIQSALIDTQRV
+153 QSALLTSAAPPASTSVTPVTTSALINSNVV
-165 AQNQS
+165 ASSQS
-170 QYQPVAVSSPVA
+170 VQPQAMPVASTSSA
-182 ASTPVAASKPV
+182 KPV
-193 LSVSQANT
+193 LNNYQNSGS
-201 GGAYFNSVKGVDFR
+201 GAYFNTVTGVDFR
-215 RGKEGQGEFLVTL
+215 RGKDGQGEFLVTL

-236 VSSRGQKVLAKFHG
+236 VSSRGQTVMAKFHG
-250 TRIPDDQLN
+250 TSVPDGLLN

-272 VEVFRQGND
+272 VEVSRQGSD

-304 IEVKKRVATTT
+304 IEVKKRT
-315 AKQYQGKPIS
+315 AAAGSKQYQGKPIS
-325 LNFQDIPVRTVLQII
+325 LNFQDIPVRTVLQLI

-390 VAPADEIAAREKQQ
+390 VAPADEIATREKQQ

-438 DSTKLLSPRGAVS
+438 QSTKLLSSRGAVS

-459 VVKDTADV
+459 VVKDTAEV
-467 ISNVKRML
+467 ISNIKRML

-509 KNDGHGNGTSGTI
+509 KNDGHGNSTSGSI
-522 EGNDG
+522 EGNDT
-527 SGNGNLIQNPDGS
+527 SGNNNGTSTI
-540 SRINT
+540 
-545 NMTRP
+545 TRP
-550 DVADRLN
+550 TTDDRMN

-567 TLAFQVARLANGTL
+567 TLAFQVARLADGTL

-696 LGGIYQQTIKSDVSK
+696 LGGIYQQTIKSDVTK

-721 GYLFKKTTSE
+721 GALFRKTTSE

-741 TPRIVT
+741 TPKIVT
-747 DAL
+747 DAF

>member
-1 MRTTIRRMRG
+1 MHHG
-11 VALLWLGVCTQ
+11 HCTYY
-22 VWAVPA
+22 
-28 LQEVKVNPLLAD
+28 L
-40 QLLLELSFSE
+40 
-50 PVSGFTD
+50 
-57 RLSYEPNQLLLH
+57 
-69 VPGAIGAL
+69 
-77 TVNPLPIKQ
+77 
-86 QGVDNLKV
+86 
-94 EGKGEGLDIKIALD
+94 
-108 QLTPYQVHQQG
+108 
-119 NKLLVSLGER
+119 
-129 AGQPVAA
+129 
-136 TAVSPAASPSAL
+136 
-148 VRSQP
+148 
-153 VIQSALIDTQRV
+153 
-165 AQNQS
+165 
-170 QYQPVAVSSPVA
+170 
-182 ASTPVAASKPV
+182 
-193 LSVSQANT
+193 
-201 GGAYFNSVKGVDFR
+201 NSR
-215 RGKEGQGEFLVTL
+215 
-228 DNSSAAVD
+228 
-236 VSSRGQKVLAKFHG
+236 
-250 TRIPDDQLN
+250 
-259 LINVQDFATPVSQ
+259 
-272 VEVFRQGND
+272 
-281 TLFELS
+281 
-287 VNGQF
+287 F

-438 DSTKLLSPRGAVS
+438 ESTKLLSPRGAVS

-467 ISNVKRML
+467 IGNVKRML

-509 KNDGHGNGTSGTI
+509 KTDGHGNGTSGTI

-527 SGNGNLIQNPDGS
+527 AGNNDGS
-540 SRINT
+540 STI
-545 NMTRP
+545 TRP
-550 DVADRLN
+550 GVEDRLN

-721 GYLFKKTTSE
+721 GVLFRKTTSE

-741 TPRIVT
+741 TPKIVT
-747 DAL
+747 DAF

>member
-1 MRTTIRRMRG
+1 M
-11 VALLWLGVCTQ
+11 ALLWLGVCTQ

-119 NKLLVSLGER
+119 NKLLVSLGEK
-129 AGQPVAA
+129 AGQPVVA

-153 VIQSALIDTQRV
+153 VTQSALIDTQRV

-170 QYQPVAVSSPVA
+170 QYQPAAVSSPVA
-182 ASTPVAASKPV
+182 APAPVAASKPV

-467 ISNVKRML
+467 IGNVKRML

-527 SGNGNLIQNPDGS
+527 SGNGNLNPDGS
-540 SRINT
+540 INT